1 MTTRFVR
8 LAATVACSLVV
19 VSACGGSDDA
29 TTTDGATI
37 VSTSD
42 APTTTSAPQATS
54 ATTTTATDD
63 TDDTGATTTA
73 ASDGPRVVE
82 HQFGTTE
89 VPADPQRIVAL
100 SEEFLLADLLALGV
114 TPIASTSNDP
124 NSFGGIDPAATE
136 GIENIASASFNVEQ
150 LAALRPD
157 LLLAY
162 PDYIE
167 LVGYDTLSAIAPTV
181 AIGDGDSDWRDRFIL
196 TAEVLGLGEPADSR
210 IAEIEAEL
218 DDAREVL
225 DGVTVSALSIS
236 PGPFLRAYTDDRT
249 VLTQIMSEVG
259 MRFVPDG
266 GDADSNGRIEI
277 SLERLGE
284 LSGELLLLLQTT
296 VIEGEDAAVAQ
307 VEASPLWPTLP
318 AVSSGAVVTLDRLGY
333 PGADGAGRFA
343 TDLADA
349 VRALGL

>member
-1 MTTRFVR
+1 MTTRLAR
-8 LAATVACSLVV
+8 CAATVAASLVV
-19 VSACGGSDDA
+19 VSACGGGGDASPTDA
-29 TTTDGATI
+29 TAA
-37 VSTSD
+37 VATSD
-42 APTTTSAPQATS
+42 PMSTTPAPSGSSVTTEADTGAPTT
-54 ATTTTATDD
+54 
-63 TDDTGATTTA
+63 GA
-73 ASDGPRVVE
+73 SGGPRVVE

-114 TPIASTSNDP
+114 IPVASTSNDP

-136 GIENIASASFNVEQ
+136 GIENIASASFNLEQ

-167 LVGYDTLSAIAPTV
+167 LVGYDTLAAIAPTV
-181 AIGDGDSDWRDRFIL
+181 AIGDSDSDWRERFIL
-196 TAEVLGLGEPADSR
+196 TAEVLGLEEPADAL
-210 IAEIEAEL
+210 IGEVEAQI
-218 DDAREVL
+218 DAAREVL
-225 DGVTVSALSIS
+225 HGVRVSALSIS

-249 VLTQIMSEVG
+249 VLTEIMSALG
-259 MRFVPDG
+259 MQFVPDG
-266 GDADSNGRIEI
+266 GDTDSNGRLEI

-284 LSGELLLLLQTT
+284 LSGDLLLLLQTT

-333 PGADGAGRFA
+333 PGAEGAGRFA
-343 TDLADA
+343 ADLVGALRA
-349 VRALGL
+349 VGL